1 MSICGLHEYY
11 INIIR
16 AGTHPEGL
24 RCAKNRDS
32 LRVGIWDS
40 SLETERILVYI
51 ASIEMSTL
59 EVKIPDLLLKQVNE
73 VAMKEKVSVDQIV
86 SIALAAQVSASQAR
100 ESISSR
106 AKRVDWQKVDDILA
120 RVPAQPPL
128 PGDEVD

>member
-1 MSICGLHEYY
+1 
-11 INIIR
+11 
-16 AGTHPEGL
+16 
-24 RCAKNRDS
+24 
-32 LRVGIWDS
+32 
-40 SLETERILVYI
+40 
-51 ASIEMSTL
+51 MSTL

-120 RVPAQPPL
+120 RVSAQDPL
-128 PGDEVD
+128 PGDEVE

>member
-1 MSICGLHEYY
+1 MSI
-11 INIIR
+11 
-16 AGTHPEGL
+16 
-24 RCAKNRDS
+24 
-32 LRVGIWDS
+32 
-40 SLETERILVYI
+40 
-51 ASIEMSTL
+51 L

-73 VAMKEKVSVDQIV
+73 VAAKGKVSVDQFV

-120 RVPAQPPL
+120 RVPANPPI